1 MATRYKAHTWII
13 LGVLYAVH
21 AVERHSIKKEVVLM
35 NTDIVVGKAKQ
46 RKGKL
51 KEEAGK
57 VTGDT
62 DMEITGLAEQA
73 TGKIQEVYG
82 KLKENIEKEIGD

>member
-1 MATRYKAHTWII
+1 
-13 LGVLYAVH
+13 
-21 AVERHSIKKEVVLM
+21 M

-51 KEEAGK
+51 KEELGK

-82 KLKENIEKEIGD
+82 KVKENIEKEIT

>member
-1 MATRYKAHTWII
+1 
-13 LGVLYAVH
+13 
-21 AVERHSIKKEVVLM
+21 M
-35 NTDIVVGKAKQ
+35 NTDIVVGKTKQ

-51 KEEAGK
+51 KEEIGK

-73 TGKIQEVYG
+73 TGKIQEEYG
-82 KLKENIEKEIGD
+82 KVERNLKKIVKDQSDSIYYVRSVKAPSLS

>member
-1 MATRYKAHTWII
+1 
-13 LGVLYAVH
+13 
-21 AVERHSIKKEVVLM
+21 M

-46 RKGKL
+46 RKGKM
-51 KEEAGK
+51 KEEAWK

-82 KLKENIEKEIGD
+82 KLKENIEKEIED

>member
-1 MATRYKAHTWII
+1 
-13 LGVLYAVH
+13 
-21 AVERHSIKKEVVLM
+21 M

-62 DMEITGLAEQA
+62 DMEMTGLAEQA

-82 KLKENIEKEIGD
+82 QVKANINKEIGD